1 MTARSGPRRDRSRG
15 QALVEFSVLVPAFML
30 ILFGMLEFGFVFTH
44 NLTLEYATREGART
58 GAALAD
64 GGGNAAICATIDP
77 QIIAA
82 VERVLTSPGSPIDET
97 HVTTIQIWKATA
109 AGVPTGGAQTS
120 TWNYGTGGAP
130 TVDGFQLHYHE
141 TLELDLDALH
151 PQQRGQPGLD
161 RGQPHLQLQHGHPAV
176 LGRPLLRRRGQHRG
190 HPDERPHDHG
200 PQPMTTRSSA
210 LPSSTFPTP
219 RRAPTGTRP
228 GGQQ

>member
-1 MTARSGPRRDRSRG
+1 VSRLRRIHRDRSRG
-15 QALVEFSVLVPAFML
+15 QSLVEFSVLVPAFML

-64 GGGNAAICATIDP
+64 GGNNAGVCATIDA

-97 HVTTIQIWKATA
+97 AVTTIKIWKSTVSTDPNPGTPLSA
-109 AGVPTGGAQTS
+109 AQTS

-141 TLELDLDALH
+141 TTGSTWTPCTRNNGANPDSIGVSLTYNYSMVTPLSAVA
-151 PQQRGQPGLD
+151 RFFGGGASTGIISMAD
-161 RGQPHLQLQHGHPAV
+161 RTVMSLNP
-176 LGRPLLRRRGQHRG
+176 
-190 HPDERPHDHG
+190 
-200 PQPMTTRSSA
+200 
-210 LPSSTFPTP
+210 
-219 RRAPTGTRP
+219 
-228 GGQQ
+228 

>member
-1 MTARSGPRRDRSRG
+1 MNRRPFARRDRSRG
-15 QALVEFSVLVPAFML
+15 QSLVEFSVLVPAFML

-97 HVTTIQIWKATA
+97 QVTSIKIWQSTA
-109 AGVPTGGAQTS
+109 ASSGNPGTPIDAAHTA

-130 TVDGFQLHYHE
+130 IVDGFQLHYHQ
-141 TLELDLDALH
+141 TTGPASWAPCTRNNGAGPDSIGVSLEYNYSMVTPLSAVARFFGGGASSGIIPMGDRTIMALN
-151 PQQRGQPGLD
+151 P
-161 RGQPHLQLQHGHPAV
+161 
-176 LGRPLLRRRGQHRG
+176 
-190 HPDERPHDHG
+190 
-200 PQPMTTRSSA
+200 
-210 LPSSTFPTP
+210 
-219 RRAPTGTRP
+219 
-228 GGQQ
+228 

>member
-1 MTARSGPRRDRSRG
+1 MTARPSPRRDRSRG

-97 HVTTIQIWKATA
+97 QVTTIQIWKATA
-109 AGVPTGGAQTS
+109 AGVATNAAQTS

-141 TLELDLDALH
+141 T
-151 PQQRGQPGLD
+151 
-161 RGQPHLQLQHGHPAV
+161 
-176 LGRPLLRRRGQHRG
+176 
-190 HPDERPHDHG
+190 
-200 PQPMTTRSSA
+200 S
-210 LPSSTFPTP
+210 SSTWTP
-219 RRAPTGTRP
+219 CTRNNGASPDSVGVSLTYNYNMVTPLSSVARFFGGGASTGIIPMADRTIMALNP
-228 GGQQ
+228 

>member
-1 MTARSGPRRDRSRG
+1 MTRRPATRREHSRG
-15 QALVEFSVLVPAFML
+15 QSLVEFSVLVPAFML

-64 GGGNAAICATIDP
+64 GNLNASVCATIDP

-97 HVTTIQIWKATA
+97 QITTIKIWRSTA
-109 AGVPTGGAQTS
+109 AGVPTNPGETS

-141 TLELDLDALH
+141 TSSSSWTPCTRNNGANPDSIGVSLTYDYNMVTPLSSIARFFGGGASTGIIPMNDRTIMALN
-151 PQQRGQPGLD
+151 P
-161 RGQPHLQLQHGHPAV
+161 
-176 LGRPLLRRRGQHRG
+176 
-190 HPDERPHDHG
+190 
-200 PQPMTTRSSA
+200 
-210 LPSSTFPTP
+210 
-219 RRAPTGTRP
+219 
-228 GGQQ
+228 

>member
-1 MTARSGPRRDRSRG
+1 VTGTRSPRRERSRG

-64 GGGNAAICATIDP
+64 GGQNAAICATIDP

-97 HVTTIQIWKATA
+97 HVTTIKIWKATA
-109 AGVPTGGAQTS
+109 AGVPASGAQTS

-141 TLELDLDALH
+141 T
-151 PQQRGQPGLD
+151 
-161 RGQPHLQLQHGHPAV
+161 
-176 LGRPLLRRRGQHRG
+176 
-190 HPDERPHDHG
+190 
-200 PQPMTTRSSA
+200 S
-210 LPSSTFPTP
+210 SSTWTP
-219 RRAPTGTRP
+219 CTRNNAANP
-228 GGQQ
+228 DSIGVSLTYDYSMVTPLSSIARFFGGGASSGIIPMNDRTIMALNP

>member
-1 MTARSGPRRDRSRG
+1 MTATRSPRRDRSRG

-64 GGGNAAICATIDP
+64 GGGNAAVCATIDP

-97 HVTTIQIWKATA
+97 QVTTIKIWKATA
-109 AGVPTGGAQTS
+109 AGVPTGAAQTS

-141 TLELDLDALH
+141 TAPSTWTPCTRNNAANPDSIGISLTYDYNMVTPLSSVARFFGGGASSGVIPMNDRTIMALN
-151 PQQRGQPGLD
+151 P
-161 RGQPHLQLQHGHPAV
+161 
-176 LGRPLLRRRGQHRG
+176 
-190 HPDERPHDHG
+190 
-200 PQPMTTRSSA
+200 
-210 LPSSTFPTP
+210 
-219 RRAPTGTRP
+219 
-228 GGQQ
+228 

>member
-1 MTARSGPRRDRSRG
+1 MTARSVARRDRSRG

-97 HVTTIQIWKATA
+97 QITAIQIWKATA

-141 TLELDLDALH
+141 T
-151 PQQRGQPGLD
+151 
-161 RGQPHLQLQHGHPAV
+161 
-176 LGRPLLRRRGQHRG
+176 
-190 HPDERPHDHG
+190 
-200 PQPMTTRSSA
+200 T
-210 LPSSTFPTP
+210 SSTWTP
-219 RRAPTGTRP
+219 CTRNNAASP
-228 GGQQ
+228 DSIGVSLTYNYNMVTPLSSVARFFGGGASSGVIPMNDRTIMALNP

>member
-1 MTARSGPRRDRSRG
+1 VTATRSPRRDRSRG

-97 HVTTIQIWKATA
+97 HVTTIKIWQATV
-109 AGVPTGGAQTS
+109 AGVPTDAAHTA

-130 TVDGFQLHYHE
+130 TVDGFQLHYHQ
-141 TLELDLDALH
+141 TTGFSGGTPWTPCNRNNAASPDSIGVSLTYDYSMVTPLSSVARFFGGGASSGIIPMNDRTIMALN
-151 PQQRGQPGLD
+151 P
-161 RGQPHLQLQHGHPAV
+161 
-176 LGRPLLRRRGQHRG
+176 
-190 HPDERPHDHG
+190 
-200 PQPMTTRSSA
+200 
-210 LPSSTFPTP
+210 
-219 RRAPTGTRP
+219 
-228 GGQQ
+228 